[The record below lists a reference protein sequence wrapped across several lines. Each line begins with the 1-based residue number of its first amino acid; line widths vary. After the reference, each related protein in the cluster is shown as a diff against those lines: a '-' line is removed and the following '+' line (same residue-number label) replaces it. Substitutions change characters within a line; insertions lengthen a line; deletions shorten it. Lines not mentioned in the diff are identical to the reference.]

1 LGKKADVMLAGQ
13 EIIEIDVDRL
23 RPHPVNEKIYVSDQA
38 REKELLESIKDQ
50 GILEPLV
57 VQRDSDSYVILS
69 GTRRLRCA
77 KALGMKKAPCIVTE
91 VKNPILTIID
101 HNRYRQKTP
110 IEIYNEVKMLEEQL
124 KPIAAEHS
132 KAQLKSFTQEGVVK
146 FDDSEKIGDV
156 RKVIAAKL
164 NVSTGYISMLKQVIE
179 NKDKIPDA
187 IEKLE
192 RGHETV
198 YSAYSKLKG
207 IDGPDKPT
215 LWIAGYF
222 SGKRKIARQII
233 ARMPEHI
240 CYVEPFGGFCSVLL
254 NKPPAKIEVYND
266 LNKDVT
272 NFILCLKEYPVE
284 LISELL
290 LMPQS
295 RWLFDQFLPVLNE
308 PFDMPD
314 IKRAAIFF
322 FLSQTSLA
330 KMIELDV
337 SFGFSKKRNIIFRSS
352 LTGRLLYA
360 ANRLLNVLVEN
371 KPYEKILEMYD
382 SEDTLFYVDPPY
394 YETDAPFGITFSPEQ
409 HKELRDRLFSL
420 KGKWLLTI
428 NDTKETREL
437 YEGCKIEELVTQQ
450 GGGIDK
456 DSKTKYYVNL
466 LISKKEI

>member
-1 LGKKADVMLAGQ
+1 MLAGQ

-57 VQRDSDSYVILS
+57 VQRDGDSYVILS

-77 KALGMKKAPCIVTE
+77 KALGMKRVPCIVTE
-91 VKNPILTIID
+91 VKNPIITIID

-124 KPIAAEHS
+124 KPIAEEHS

-156 RKVIAAKL
+156 RKVIADKL

-179 NKDKIPDA
+179 NKDKMPDA

-198 YSAYSKLKG
+198 YSVYSKLKG
-207 IDGPDKPT
+207 LESGIDKPT
-215 LWIAGYF
+215 LYIAAYY
-222 SGKRKIARQII
+222 SGKQRIARQII
-233 ARMPEHI
+233 ARMPEHTA
-240 CYVEPFGGFCSVLL
+240 YVEPFGGFCSVLL
-254 NKPPAKIEVYND
+254 NKPPAKVEVYND
-266 LNKDVT
+266 INKDVT
-272 NFILCLKEYPVE
+272 NFILCLKEYPVD
-284 LISELL
+284 LISELS
-290 LMPQS
+290 LMPYS
-295 RWLFDQFLPVLNE
+295 RWLFDQLLPVLDE
-308 PFDMPD
+308 PFDIPN

-322 FLSQTSLA
+322 FMSQ
-330 KMIELDV
+330 V
-337 SFGFSKKRNIIFRSS
+337 S
-352 LTGRLLYA
+352 LTHMSKHDETFGYTKVRSIVSMPSVAGRFLYA
-360 ANRLLNVLVEN
+360 ANRLLDVLIEN
-371 KPYEKILEMYD
+371 KPYEKIFEMYD

-394 YETDAPFGITFSPEQ
+394 YETNAPFGLTFSPEQ

-437 YEGCKIEELVTQQ
+437 YKGCRIEELVTQQ
-450 GGGIDK
+450 SAGIDK
-456 DSKTKYYVNL
+456 DSKTKYYVHL
-466 LISKKEI
+466 LVSKKI